1 MEKLCRTNNDKYDIR
16 TGKHISKEKMA
27 EIQAKI
33 AADRR
38 KLEEQKDMAEE
49 ERNKVQDDLLEKES
63 ELKKYQ
69 YVTISYSC
77 LNFSSYTCE

>member
-1 MEKLCRTNNDKYDIR
+1 
-16 TGKHISKEKMA
+16 MA

-33 AADRR
+33 DADRR

-49 ERNKVQDDLLEKES
+49 ERNKVQDDLVLKET

-69 YVTISYSC
+69 
-77 LNFSSYTCE
+77 

>member
-1 MEKLCRTNNDKYDIR
+1 
-16 TGKHISKEKMA
+16 MA

-33 AADRR
+33 EADRR

-49 ERNKVQDDLLEKES
+49 ERNKVQENLQLKET

-69 YVTISYSC
+69 YVYDILLFFY
-77 LNFSSYTCE
+77 

>member
-1 MEKLCRTNNDKYDIR
+1 MIYARNRIHTYICDISIGGR
-16 TGKHISKEKMA
+16 AISKEKMA

-49 ERNKVQDDLLEKES
+49 ERNKVKEDLELQEN
-63 ELKKYQ
+63 ELKKYK
-69 YVTISYSC
+69 
-77 LNFSSYTCE
+77 

>member
-1 MEKLCRTNNDKYDIR
+1 MWTGHMLFVL

-33 AADRR
+33 EADRR

-49 ERNKVQDDLLEKES
+49 ERNKVQEDLMMKET
-63 ELKKYQ
+63 ELKKFQ
-69 YVTISYSC
+69 CVD
-77 LNFSSYTCE
+77 LHF

>member
-1 MEKLCRTNNDKYDIR
+1 MEIVLIGPSLCIHSP

-33 AADRR
+33 DADRR

-49 ERNKVQDDLLEKES
+49 ERNKVQDDLVMKET

-69 YVTISYSC
+69 
-77 LNFSSYTCE
+77 

>member
-1 MEKLCRTNNDKYDIR
+1 MLSYSFTKMHSKFTVGNRA
-16 TGKHISKEKMA
+16 ISKEKMA

-49 ERNKVQDDLLEKES
+49 ERNKVKEDLETQEN
-63 ELKKYQ
+63 ELKKYKW
-69 YVTISYSC
+69 VKIVII
-77 LNFSSYTCE
+77 L